1 MFLLLM
7 QKQWWLKLLARESES
22 WQETVPAGV
31 VVLPTTHS
39 HKTKPTH
46 FISKR
51 VILKNVLDEA
61 VKIIIIKS
69 QPFSIHPF
77 KKIFWLLKWDVMVIS
92 RKTDCV
98 IISVTNNTSYF
109 STEHLLYLKK

>member
-1 MFLLLM
+1 M
-7 QKQWWLKLLARESES
+7 QKQWWLKLLAGESES
-22 WQETVPAGV
+22 WQETVPASM

-39 HKTKPTH
+39 HKTKSTH

-61 VKIIIIKS
+61 VKIIIIKC
-69 QPFSIHPF
+69 QPFSIPPF
-77 KKIFWLLKWDVMVIS
+77 KKIFWVLKWNVMVIS